1 VSALLAS
8 EIRRMLSRRLVRV
21 VVALA
26 VLGILIAAVV
36 VAVKS
41 TEGLSPFG
49 IDRRFHLT
57 ALRGALEGTSPILII
72 ASWLLGASFIGADW
86 HTGTVT
92 TLLTWEP
99 RRGRL
104 LLAKAAA
111 CVGVV
116 FVLVMA
122 VQAVLAGSLTV
133 AAVLRGTTEGTT
145 GPWIRS
151 AAGIA
156 VRVGAMS
163 AVGAAIGFAIASVSR
178 NTAAA
183 LGVGFGYVVVIENLV
198 RGLRPQWTQWLLADN
213 AVILITGRSD
223 GLVVHRSV
231 MQAGLL
237 LGLYAALL
245 VLVAVAVF
253 RARDVA

>member
-1 VSALLAS
+1 
-8 EIRRMLSRRLVRV
+8 MLSRRLVRV
-21 VVALA
+21 VAALA

-41 TEGLSPFG
+41 KGGLSPFG
-49 IDRRFHLT
+49 MDRRFHLT
-57 ALRGALEGTSPILII
+57 ELRGALEGTSPILVI

-99 RRGRL
+99 RRVRL

-111 CVGVV
+111 CVTVV
-116 FVLVMA
+116 FLLVMA
-122 VQAVLAGSLTV
+122 VQAVLAGGLIA
-133 AAVLRGTTEGTT
+133 AAVLRGTTEGTS
-145 GPWIRS
+145 GAWIRS
-151 AAGIA
+151 TGGIA

-183 LGVGFGYVVVIENLV
+183 LGVGFGYTVVIENLV

-213 AVILITGRSD
+213 AVILITGRSE
-223 GLVVHRSV
+223 GLVFHRSPT
-231 MQAGLL
+231 QAGLL
-237 LGLYAALL
+237 LSLYAAALIGM
-245 VLVAVAVF
+245 AVAVF
-253 RARDVA
+253 RARDVT